1 VKVSALLG
9 TKWARDLLAVH
20 YRPVARVGEAMT
32 LAMSGATAMM
42 DISDGLAKDLS
53 RLCVESGVGARLELA
68 RVPVSP
74 SLAHLAEALG
84 LDELELA
91 LSGGEDYELL
101 AAMPAEAV
109 EGARRELSEVFGVS
123 LTEVGEITP
132 EGLVAVDAGGTER
145 PLEPR
150 GWDHFSRE

>member
-1 VKVSALLG
+1 
-9 TKWARDLLAVH
+9 
-20 YRPVARVGEAMT
+20 
-32 LAMSGATAMM
+32 
-42 DISDGLAKDLS
+42 
-53 RLCVESGVGARLELA
+53 
-68 RVPVSP
+68 VPVSP

-132 EGLVAVDAGGTER
+132 EGLVAVDADGTER